1 MTAHVCDECDEPA
14 TAITPYGDWCAA
26 HLAAWEAVEA
36 AQEAEHDDAARTTDY
51 EDWQAAIRGRVR
63 PRPDD
68 GPDHDAY
75 WEARIDE
82 AREGKR

>member
-1 MTAHVCDECDEPA
+1 MNFHICDECDLPA
-14 TAITPYGDWCAA
+14 VARTAYGDWCAA
-26 HLAAWEAVEA
+26 HLAAWEAKLKIERDLVLEN
-36 AQEAEHDDAARTTDY
+36 ARTTDY

-68 GPDHDAY
+68 GPEHDAY

-82 AREGKR
+82 AREGER